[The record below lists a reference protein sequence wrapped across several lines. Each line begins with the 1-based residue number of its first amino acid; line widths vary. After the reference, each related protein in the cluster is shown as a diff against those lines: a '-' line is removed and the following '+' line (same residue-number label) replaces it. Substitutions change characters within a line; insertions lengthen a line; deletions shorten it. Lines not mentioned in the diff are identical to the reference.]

1 VVTERAGVKGA
12 FDLLICDCD
21 GVLIDS
27 EIIADRVL
35 YNLVGDIFP
44 GREVASVLANSFGR
58 QTRDILQRLAT
69 HLGEPL
75 PANFFDQLRQALKQ
89 ALNQEAKPIAGVREA
104 LAQIDLPIAVASNSN
119 EAWVRI
125 SIERAGIDD
134 LIGDRVFTA
143 EKVARPKPAPDV
155 YLLAARTLHVAP
167 ARCLVIEDSESGVT
181 AALAAGMSVIGFV
194 GASHIPS
201 DHADRL
207 TALGARLV
215 LDHMDLL
222 PAAVASLR
230 FTQADK
236 LLG

>member
-1 VVTERAGVKGA
+1 VVTELAGIEGA

-35 YNLVGDIFP
+35 FTLVGDIFP

-75 PANFFDQLRQALKQ
+75 PTDFFDRLRQAMKQ
-89 ALNQEAKPIAGVREA
+89 ALNAEAKPIPGVREA

-119 EAWVRI
+119 EAWVHI
-125 SIERAGIDD
+125 SIGRAGIDD

-143 EKVARPKPAPDV
+143 EKAERPKPAPDV
-155 YLLAARTLHVAP
+155 YLLAARTLDVAP
-167 ARCLVIEDSESGVT
+167 ARCLVVEDSESGVT

-207 TALGARLV
+207 TVLGARLV
-215 LDHMDLL
+215 LDHMDRL

-230 FTQADK
+230 FAK
-236 LLG
+236 AGELLD